1 MGRHVFP
8 KGKGLTRKIKKFCR
22 ELKVKP
28 RSEEDL
34 SKSKNLI
41 KIKINSKR

>member
-1 MGRHVFP
+1 VGRHVFP

-34 SKSKNLI
+34 SKNLI
-41 KIKINSKR
+41 KTKINSKR